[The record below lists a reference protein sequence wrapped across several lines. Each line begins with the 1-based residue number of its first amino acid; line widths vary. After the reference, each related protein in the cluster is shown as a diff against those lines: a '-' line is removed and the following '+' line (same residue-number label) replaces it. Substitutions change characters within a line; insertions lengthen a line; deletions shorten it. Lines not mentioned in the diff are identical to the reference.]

1 MLFNDFNSE
10 TLMDSGMACVA
21 LVAASMWDPLVL
33 IGLPRELALVDESL
47 LVLLRVVPCPPDWL
61 FVDVML
67 WIFVDLLKSG
77 SSLLVDPHV
86 VLVKCFLPVFGLLVI
101 ESAGSLV
108 GR

>member
-1 MLFNDFNSE
+1 M
-10 TLMDSGMACVA
+10 
-21 LVAASMWDPLVL
+21 
-33 IGLPRELALVDESL
+33 
-47 LVLLRVVPCPPDWL
+47 
-61 FVDVML
+61 DVML